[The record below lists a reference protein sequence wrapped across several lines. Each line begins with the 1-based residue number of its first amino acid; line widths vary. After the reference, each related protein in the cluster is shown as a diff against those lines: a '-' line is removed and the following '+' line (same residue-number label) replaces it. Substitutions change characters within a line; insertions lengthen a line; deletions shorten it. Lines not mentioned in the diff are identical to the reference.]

1 MATLVTLRLR
11 FLLLVVVLWCC
22 WTVTDGSEFPERE
35 CCDSPDVIATGDSYS
50 PPVLVPQHLPLPPPP
65 MSPTLTT
72 TTTSTEVAVIE
83 KGPPTGPPHSP
94 EHPDTSNFL
103 FPEFIP
109 ELSLDLGYPL
119 PPPPLH
125 PYHHP
130 HTPDANNNVP
140 TTPGT
145 GKENGVDPL
154 HQNKNKKK
162 KNHVQMLQV
171 MSSA

>member
-1 MATLVTLRLR
+1 MTLRRLR
-11 FLLLVVVLWCC
+11 LLLVVVLCWC

-35 CCDSPDVIATGDSYS
+35 CCDSPDVVATGDSYS
-50 PPVLVPQHLPLPPPP
+50 PPVVVPQHLPPLPP
-65 MSPTLTT
+65 TLT

-83 KGPPTGPPHSP
+83 KGPPTRPPHSP

-109 ELSLDLGYPL
+109 ELKSLDLGYPL

-145 GKENGVDPL
+145 GKKRMVKISHWPVP
-154 HQNKNKKK
+154 NKKKKKEK